1 MKATIR
7 IFLFIFLSTY
17 SLFGFCGE
25 LRFFIDDDVHT
36 NYRITAT
43 RISLNDPLFG
53 VNFMMIDPSITTYN
67 YVTSDEI
74 QIVPNSPPFDFY
86 LGFDF
91 VRDQGSYCWPFIGEG
106 KYLISIFR
114 DEQPLIGFYIDLISY
129 ENDSP
134 DIFFEY
140 TAQTNQLE
148 AVDAIRKVVHNND
161 WVYSWEIRGSTRNL
175 TWFEN
180 DVEITNSVNGGVQ
193 SSIGTTLESAQY
205 GFPYNNY
212 PVGYE
217 FAPNEQANF
226 WRGAFYGFSIDPEI
240 ISIGGTNNK
249 FRSWKN
255 YDDYSPS
262 NIPSTLFQSP
272 LNITTQPGHSSNGTP
287 AVLTAPFP
295 ISKFP
300 MIFLQVV

>member
-1 MKATIR
+1 M
-7 IFLFIFLSTY
+7 
-17 SLFGFCGE
+17 
-25 LRFFIDDDVHT
+25 
-36 NYRITAT
+36 
-43 RISLNDPLFG
+43 
-53 VNFMMIDPSITTYN
+53 
-67 YVTSDEI
+67 
-74 QIVPNSPPFDFY
+74 
-86 LGFDF
+86 
-91 VRDQGSYCWPFIGEG
+91 
-106 KYLISIFR
+106 
-114 DEQPLIGFYIDLISY
+114 
-129 ENDSP
+129 
-134 DIFFEY
+134 
-140 TAQTNQLE
+140 
-148 AVDAIRKVVHNND
+148 VHNND

-262 NIPSTLFQSP
+262 TVLQILSATDEIHSLFFPFQSISVTSYLEGGTTTADEYSVTWSVTGDP
-272 LNITTQPGHSSNGTP
+272 ENAYFGTDYNGFVYADNLDKYSFYALPITTQHYNTTWS
-287 AVLTAPFP
+287 FF
-295 ISKFP
+295 K
-300 MIFLQVV
+300 